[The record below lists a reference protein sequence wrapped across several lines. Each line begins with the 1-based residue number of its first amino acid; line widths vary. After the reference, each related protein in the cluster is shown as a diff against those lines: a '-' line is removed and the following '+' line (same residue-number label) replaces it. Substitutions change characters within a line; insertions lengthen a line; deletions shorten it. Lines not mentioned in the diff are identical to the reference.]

1 MTILRRNEVDYMERI
16 TIEYDIDYEK
26 HLKNLFPEK
35 VYDKIAE
42 EILNDSKL
50 KHIIY
55 SQIGHDEEHHGR
67 LFHVVERYKI
77 YDVER
82 KEYLSCND
90 ERLEY
95 GLKKLMWICQDHYTD
110 RNDKELL
117 ENNITWKIKTET
129 I

>member
-1 MTILRRNEVDYMERI
+1 MEKV

-26 HLKNLFPEK
+26 HLKNLFPEN

-42 EILNDSKL
+42 EILNDTKL

-55 SQIGHDEEHHGR
+55 SQIGHDEEQHGWIY
-67 LFHVVERYKI
+67 HVVDQYRI
-77 YDVER
+77 YDVDK
-82 KEYLSCND
+82 KEYLWCND

-95 GLKKLMWICQDHYTD
+95 GIKKLMWICQDHYTS

-117 ENNITWKIKTET
+117 KNVIIYEIKVDT
-129 I
+129 IK